1 MTKKDKKKE
10 DFFVELKQ
18 VLMAMMYKGFKED
31 YVKNHGTDE
40 GYFEKFFL
48 WTIGIF
54 LAVTIAHVS
63 VIPHIICLIL
73 FLSYYAYKGYK
84 EVGQHK

>member
-1 MTKKDKKKE
+1 MLLGLA
-10 DFFVELKQ
+10 F
-18 VLMAMMYKGFKED
+18 MAIMYKGFKED

-54 LAVTIAHVS
+54 LAVSIAHVS

-84 EVGQHK
+84 EVG